1 MDIAIVAIYL
11 LGMIA
16 FGFWGKRRATTQSD
30 FLVAGRRLGP
40 LLYSGTMAAIV
51 LGGASTIGGVGLGY
65 QYGISG
71 MWLVMAIGV
80 GILLLSLLFAG
91 RIQRLRVYTVSQMLE
106 LRYGP
111 GSSVLSGVVM
121 WGYTLMLSV
130 TSTIAYSTIFGA
142 LFDIGRVPAIILGG
156 GVVIIYSTLGGMWSI
171 TLTDFVQFLV
181 KTIGIFFIL
190 LPLALYKTGGM
201 SGLAEKLPAD
211 ATSLTAIGGEKIL
224 TYFVIYTFGLLI
236 GQDIWQRVFTARS
249 PGVARWAGAASGV
262 YCLLY
267 AVAGA
272 VIGMAA
278 KVLLP
283 ALESR
288 DDAFAQFVEMQL
300 PPVLAGLVLAAA
312 LAAVMSTSSG
322 ALIATA
328 TVFSQDIVARLL
340 KRDVEAGSEHDH
352 IRNNRLYVAGFGI
365 LMVVIACVLQDVVNA
380 LTVAYDILVGGLLVP
395 ILGGLVWRRGSNT
408 GALAAMAVGTVATL
422 VAMFIFGIEANEPIY
437 WGLVSGLVVFV
448 VGSLPASPPIPRCWP
463 SGTAAAVAKAVHA
476 AQQTRRHNG
485 TQPTPHHCAKA
496 EHFHQNHLTGQSV
509 VPSPRGELGLQRS
522 RPRGASAVHRRPR
535 RCWTHVGCPSGACIP
550 CGWLPRHHV

>member
-1 MDIAIVAIYL
+1 
-11 LGMIA
+11 
-16 FGFWGKRRATTQSD
+16 
-30 FLVAGRRLGP
+30 
-40 LLYSGTMAAIV
+40 
-51 LGGASTIGGVGLGY
+51 
-65 QYGISG
+65 
-71 MWLVMAIGV
+71 
-80 GILLLSLLFAG
+80 
-91 RIQRLRVYTVSQMLE
+91 
-106 LRYGP
+106 
-111 GSSVLSGVVM
+111 
-121 WGYTLMLSV
+121 MLSV

-171 TLTDFVQFLV
+171 TLTDFVQFIV

-340 KRDVEAGSEHDH
+340 RRDVEAGSEHDH

-395 ILGGLVWRRGSNT
+395 ILGGLVWRRGNNT

-422 VAMFIFGIEANEPIY
+422 AAMFIFGIEANEPIY

-448 VGSLPASPPIPRCWP
+448 VGSLASKPTDPEVLAEWD
-463 SGTAAAVAKAVHA
+463 
-476 AQQTRRHNG
+476 RR
-485 TQPTPHHCAKA
+485 
-496 EHFHQNHLTGQSV
+496 S
-509 VPSPRGELGLQRS
+509 RGESTATKPSKRS
-522 RPRGASAVHRRPR
+522 KEKRVESKKRSSQIKEGRKKLRAKDF
-535 RCWTHVGCPSGACIP
+535 
-550 CGWLPRHHV
+550 